1 MLYILSDVYAY
12 LVCSTD
18 HLLPDQTLLP
28 ANKLPENICGAVS
41 LLVNWQL
48 Y

>member
-12 LVCSTD
+12 LVCFTKNIGE
-18 HLLPDQTLLP
+18 LYRPFLP

-41 LLVNWQL
+41 LLVNW
-48 Y
+48 